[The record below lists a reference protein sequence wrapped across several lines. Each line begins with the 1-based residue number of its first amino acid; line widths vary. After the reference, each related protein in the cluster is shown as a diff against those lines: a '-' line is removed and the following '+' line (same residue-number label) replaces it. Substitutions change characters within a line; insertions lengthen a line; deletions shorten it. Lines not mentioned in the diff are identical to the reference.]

1 MIFACKP
8 LDFRET
14 KAIFRFLL
22 SYKDKCLKSFNVAI
36 VMKVCGIIY
45 CSGVLG
51 KTDS

>member
-22 SYKDKCLKSFNVAI
+22 SYFKEF
-36 VMKVCGIIY
+36 
-45 CSGVLG
+45 
-51 KTDS
+51 